1 MARIWIAENS
11 RLLLQLTAR
20 RSLTNKPKTFFT
32 TFSKYFKNLCYNAFT
47 VVESFFNLPEP
58 HMKPIDVE
66 SVIKDCAKKNKRNKV
81 LELMPQILQLVE
93 GRVPYSDITRVVSES
108 IGEQISQNYIY
119 LLVREVRDGR
129 PVRSAKAAS
138 EGVPA

>member
-1 MARIWIAENS
+1 
-11 RLLLQLTAR
+11 
-20 RSLTNKPKTFFT
+20 
-32 TFSKYFKNLCYNAFT
+32 
-47 VVESFFNLPEP
+47 
-58 HMKPIDVE
+58 MKPIDVE

-129 PVRSAKAAS
+129 PVRSAKAVS